1 MKEDSDILNK
11 IGQKNGMT
19 VPNGYFEDFAARMA
33 NELPEK
39 QSFAAITPKTTWQK
53 IRPYVYMAAMFGGVW
68 CMIKMF
74 SMMTPTPE
82 KLTFDNNATLA
93 AAVSNDDFV
102 DEYYFDGVNEYDLM
116 EEMYEDGFDIASL
129 NTQP

>member
-39 QSFAAITPKTTWQK
+39 QSFAAIAPKTTWQK

-82 KLTFDNNATLA
+82 KLTFENNATLA
-93 AAVSNDDFV
+93 AAVSNEDFV